1 MSTWKSNDIFDRMGK
16 MNKTIIVAG
25 GAGFVGSHLCK
36 ALMEKGNRVVCFDNL
51 STGDKRNI
59 QEFLQNDNFTFV
71 LGDVADPTAYSSIEN
86 LEIDEIYHLASPASV
101 TYITEYPV
109 EAAEANGSG
118 TKNLLEIAKK
128 KNARLLFA
136 SSSEAYGDPK
146 EHPQKETYWG
156 NVNSVGVRSGY
167 DEGKRFGE
175 ALCMAYHREF
185 GVEVRIVRIF
195 NTYGPNSSINDTRV
209 IPQFVT
215 QALRGESLTTHG
227 DGTQTRS
234 FCYVSDMVSG
244 FMKMMRSS
252 ETGPINMGN
261 PDEYKIID
269 VAKKILSATG
279 SASQIEFVSRPKDDP
294 AVRRPDI
301 SLANEKLNWSPGVTF
316 DDGLEKTITY
326 FKSILDKKMI
336 LNIGKTRF
344 SESS

>member
-1 MSTWKSNDIFDRMGK
+1 MDRM
-16 MNKTIIVAG
+16 NKIIIVAG

-36 ALMEKGNRVVCFDNL
+36 ALMEEGNRVVCFDNL
-51 STGDKRNI
+51 STGDKKNI

-71 LGDVADPTAYSSIEN
+71 LGDVEDSAAYSSIEN

-101 TYITEYPV
+101 TYIMEYPV
-109 EAAEANGSG
+109 EAAEAKGSG

-146 EHPQKETYWG
+146 EHPQRETYWG

-175 ALCMAYHREF
+175 ALCMAYNREF

-195 NTYGPNSSINDTRV
+195 NTYGPNSSISDTRV

-269 VAKKILSATG
+269 VAKKILSATD
-279 SASQIEFVSRPKDDP
+279 SKSQIEFVSRPKDDP
-294 AVRRPDI
+294 AVRKPDI
-301 SLANEKLNWSPGVTF
+301 SLAKKKLNWSPIVTF
-316 DDGLEKTITY
+316 DDGLEKTIEY
-326 FKSILDKKMI
+326 FKFILGKK
-336 LNIGKTRF
+336 
-344 SESS
+344 